1 MKEHKPCIAW
11 ETWITLVKNA
21 QEKTGD
27 ASHWHR
33 RCLIALMH
41 SACLSRTTD
50 SEREHVE
57 GLSLAFV
64 KLSSS
69 WPLGDA
75 SNRCQVSTR
84 VRLRTTDQFCAV
96 LAGGIFCLNMTDL
109 CLRHRATP
117 FPGPERQSNCQSN
130 CFSLRSSNYAT
141 ILCSRQVRMRRTGLV
156 AKRKDTITLGPF
168 KIIVEDETNTI
179 IYIDMHWYTLYNMH
193 RQNFY
198 HCPTLGTNT

>member
-50 SEREHVE
+50 SEKEHVE

-75 SNRCQVSTR
+75 SNRCQVSTG

-117 FPGPERQSNCQSN
+117 FPWTWTAVKLPIKLFFIAQ
-130 CFSLRSSNYAT
+130 FK
-141 ILCSRQVRMRRTGLV
+141 LCHNFVFPAGADAEDWTSRQE
-156 AKRKDTITLGPF
+156 KRHNHLGAIQNHSWRWN
-168 KIIVEDETNTI
+168 KYNYIHWYAL
-179 IYIDMHWYTLYNMH
+179 IYIV
-193 RQNFY
+193 
-198 HCPTLGTNT
+198 